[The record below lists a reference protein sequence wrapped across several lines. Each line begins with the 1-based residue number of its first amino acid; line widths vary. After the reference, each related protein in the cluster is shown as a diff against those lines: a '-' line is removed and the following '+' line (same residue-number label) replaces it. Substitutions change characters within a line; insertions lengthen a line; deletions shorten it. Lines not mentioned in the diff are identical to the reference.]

1 MASEVKIFKT
11 VTDHSLERR
20 KQMPTT
26 TIQVNSDGTLTPI
39 STPGWLDWDGQCEFV
54 VKAKGTY
61 NLKFTAPE
69 NLTFDNFRWIT
80 QGGLTYT
87 STADS
92 TFVITDPVVSKD
104 SPGGVFLVDLS
115 DGTVV
120 DPSVANLPPE

>member
-1 MASEVKIFKT
+1 
-11 VTDHSLERR
+11 
-20 KQMPTT
+20 MPTT
-26 TIQVNSDGTLTPI
+26 TIQVNGDGTLTPI

-61 NLKFTAPE
+61 NLQFTAPDS
-69 NLTFDNFRWIT
+69 LTFNNFRWVT

-87 STADS
+87 SATGS
-92 TFVITDPVVSKD
+92 TFVITDPVASKD
-104 SPGGVFLVDLS
+104 SLGGVFLVDLS